1 MKTGIYPGTFD
12 PITFGHLDVL
22 DRACKIFDKI
32 IVAVADTLHKETLFS
47 IEERK
52 VLVEENVKNIPNV
65 TVDTFSDLVVDY
77 ASEKNAV
84 ALIRGLRAVSDFEY
98 EFQMAQ
104 MNRHLNPDI
113 ETVYL
118 MTTEK
123 YFFTSSTMVKQ
134 VARYA
139 VRDTQF
145 VPANVLQA
153 LKKKFESGD

>member
-52 VLVEENVKNIPNV
+52 ILVEENVKNIPNV